1 MAEALEG
8 GALLLQRPQEMIC
21 QVCINVC
28 TKILFQ
34 PPLCAGSE
42 SEEFEG
48 SGKVTCPLSLQTL
61 SGSIPTFFP
70 VCVHSSIV

>member
-28 TKILFQ
+28 IKILF
-34 PPLCAGSE
+34 
-42 SEEFEG
+42 
-48 SGKVTCPLSLQTL
+48 
-61 SGSIPTFFP
+61 
-70 VCVHSSIV
+70 